1 MGSFDGKVVLITG
14 ASSGIGAAL
23 AVEVARAGGDVAL
36 LARRADRLAEV
47 AARVRALGRRAEALE
62 CDVTRDGDLERAVA
76 ACGERLGGVDVAVA
90 NAGFGVSGRFAE
102 LDLADWRRQMETNVF
117 GVLRTAYAAWP
128 ELERRRG
135 TLAIVGSVAGYLP
148 GPGSAPYAA
157 SKFALRSLAE
167 SLRIELA
174 PRGVAVVLVS
184 PGYVDAEIRL
194 VDRYGR
200 VQKDAPDPV
209 PRWLRMPADV
219 AARRIARGIAA
230 RRREVVVTVH
240 GKLAKALAHVAPWL
254 VRAAAAR
261 VRG

>member
-1 MGSFDGKVVLITG
+1 MGSFAGKVVLITG

-23 AVEVARAGGDVAL
+23 AVAVARAGGDVAL

-135 TLAIVGSVAGYLP
+135 TLALVGSVAGYLP

-157 SKFALRSLAE
+157 SKFAVRSLAE

-184 PGYVDAEIRL
+184 PGYVDAEIRR
-194 VDRYGR
+194 VDCYGR
-200 VQKDAPDPV
+200 LQDSVPDTV

-219 AARRIARGIAA
+219 AARKIARGIAA
-230 RRREVVVTVH
+230 RRREVVVTAH
-240 GKLAKALAHVAPWL
+240 GQLAKALAHVAPWL

-261 VRG
+261 YRG